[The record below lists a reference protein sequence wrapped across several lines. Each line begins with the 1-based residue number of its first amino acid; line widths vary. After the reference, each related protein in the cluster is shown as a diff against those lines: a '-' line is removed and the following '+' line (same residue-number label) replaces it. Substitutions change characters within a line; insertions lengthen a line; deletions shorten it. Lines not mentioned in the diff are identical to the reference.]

1 MKQAKYR
8 VEAFIIPTCVS
19 NNTNSV
25 LNDRRDE
32 RLQLNSVNNVT
43 VGIKESEAICFAN
56 DTNNSLTIE
65 EESIQN
71 AKNSITLE
79 RLTEENKN
87 IYSNFYF
94 SSPNNKTKYETSYNT
109 NVLSKIFDKVERLTP
124 IDERTEDAEE
134 NITELCYHGC
144 KNGCSAI
151 VSTPQEIS
159 EKIFEENWLQK
170 LENIKQ
176 KEAELRNREI
186 ILLSREK
193 ALTKKEEE
201 IRILECQ
208 LNDKLKQL
216 DLDHKKN
223 RHIRD
228 LLKISAIN
236 QNSQELHVDFDS
248 KVLPQ
253 KIHKSDTKM
262 NIAHVDNLN
271 SYIQNS
277 QTQDIV
283 HNLQEH
289 SNKDLS
295 NNKESVC
302 KDLQEKR
309 SSGSSSSSSSDHSVS
324 EARSKQRSTIKSST
338 TSKSYGSRTIS
349 SNFHK
354 SKRPSKISY
363 EDLDTTLSAD
373 IGDSS
378 FIQTSQKFN
387 PELYR
392 KPFAFTRSVSERR
405 GRYTSKE
412 SSINVQVKNLGN
424 IWEEFE
430 IPVGM
435 EQAKVLQ
442 RVTKN
447 ISVSQDKSTKFQ
459 NYGLI
464 DYNISASTTE
474 HKIENERKYS
484 YLNLETGNKLCSHQ
498 KLIKNSKGRPISWNE
513 DTNECSQK
521 KQKVYTTTKRV
532 LTKDIEDK
540 ENCKCNTK
548 SDKTDKVLR
557 KNDIKNRI
565 LTIFR

>member
-8 VEAFIIPTCVS
+8 VEAFIIPVCVS

-25 LNDRRDE
+25 LNDKRDE
-32 RLQLNSVNNVT
+32 RLQLNNVNNVT
-43 VGIKESEAICFAN
+43 VSINKTETICFENNA
-56 DTNNSLTIE
+56 NNSLTIE
-65 EESIQN
+65 EETIQN
-71 AKNSITLE
+71 ARNCITLE
-79 RLTEENKN
+79 RLTEKNKN
-87 IYSNFYF
+87 ICSNSYF
-94 SSPNNKTKYETSYNT
+94 SPQNNKLKYETSYNT
-109 NVLSKIFDKVERLTP
+109 NLSSKIFDKVERLTP
-124 IDERTEDAEE
+124 IYERTEDAEE
-134 NITELCYHGC
+134 NISDLCYHGY
-144 KNGCSAI
+144 KNGCSAT
-151 VSTPQEIS
+151 VSTPQEVS

-176 KEAELRNREI
+176 KETELKSKEV
-186 ILLSREK
+186 ILLNREK

-201 IRILECQ
+201 IRILECK

-216 DLDHKKN
+216 DLDLKKN

-228 LLKISAIN
+228 LLKISNIN
-236 QNSQELHVDFDS
+236 QNIKELHSDSNS
-248 KVLPQ
+248 KVLQ
-253 KIHKSDTKM
+253 QEVHKSDVKM
-262 NIAHVDNLN
+262 NIACVDKLN
-271 SYIQNS
+271 SCIQNNV
-277 QTQDIV
+277 Q
-283 HNLQEH
+283 NLQAH

-295 NNKESVC
+295 NNKENVHKVS
-302 KDLQEKR
+302 QEKR
-309 SSGSSSSSSSDHSVS
+309 SSGSSSSSSDYSVS
-324 EARSKQRSTIKSST
+324 DVKSKQRSTIRRST
-338 TSKSYGSRTIS
+338 TSKSCSSKTIS

-354 SKRPSKISY
+354 CKRPPKISY

-378 FIQTSQKFN
+378 FVQTSEKFN
-387 PELYR
+387 PELYK

-405 GRYTSKE
+405 GRYTSKG
-412 SSINVQVKNLGN
+412 SSINLQVKNLGN
-424 IWEEFE
+424 IREEFE
-430 IPVGM
+430 IPLGM

-464 DYNISASTTE
+464 DYNITASTME
-474 HKIENERKYS
+474 HKIENEKRYS

-498 KLIKNSKGRPISWNE
+498 KLIKNSKERPISWNE
-513 DTNECSQK
+513 DTNEWLQK
-521 KQKVYTTTKRV
+521 KQKVHMTIKKV

-540 ENCKCNTK
+540 ENCKCNIK